1 MMKRD
6 ACGFIRSLD
15 SGRRGFTL
23 IELLVSS
30 SLMAILVGMVL
41 YLSIGVLGS
50 WTNASD
56 RLQAHAEARFAL
68 DTLVRDLQSAVFR
81 DEGGVWLIAEE
92 ETVEGIS
99 DAVWLRF
106 FTPAV
111 DRDRG
116 TPAAPVSGDL
126 NAVGYFLR
134 YENPINPG
142 NPNGRVAAL
151 YRVVADGEKTFREI
165 QGNLENMAKDDF
177 LSPGDP
183 EGGGSGAPVASAYL
197 AGNVVSM
204 KTRFYAR
211 SRTGDEEEPKLRPID
226 GERIEF
232 SRYGGNPVPA
242 YADISLTV
250 IREAGARVLD
260 AIAKGEISGHDRED
274 VIREFGTEFSR
285 RVTFFNYLL

>member
-1 MMKRD
+1 V
-6 ACGFIRSLD
+6 
-15 SGRRGFTL
+15 GFTL

-50 WTNASD
+50 WTDASD
-56 RLQAHAEARFAL
+56 RLQAHSEARFAL
-68 DTLVRDLQSAVFR
+68 DTLVRDLQAAVFR
-81 DEGGVWLIAEE
+81 GEGGVWLIVEE
-92 ETVEGIS
+92 ETAEGIS

-106 FTPAV
+106 FTPAA

-116 TPAAPVSGDL
+116 TPAAPISGDL

-134 YENPINPG
+134 YENPINPS

-151 YRVVADGEKTFREI
+151 YRVVVDGEKTFREF

-177 LSPGDP
+177 FSQGDP
-183 EGGGSGAPVASAYL
+183 EGGESGATVAFAYL

-211 SRTGDEEEPKLRPID
+211 SRTGGGEEPTFLPID

-232 SRYGGNPVPA
+232 SRDSGNPLPA
-242 YADISLTV
+242 YADISLIV
-250 IREAGARVLD
+250 IREDGARVLD
-260 AIAKGEISGHDRED
+260 AIANGEITGNARED

-285 RVTFFNYLL
+285 RVTFINNLL